1 MCINKV
7 CCFIDTCITKYTLHI
22 CCPFIK
28 NLTCMNLCIST
39 SLLIEIHVQQF
50 KFHKYLILISFPE
63 QHLKYQCFTQYSHF
77 IIVLYESLSVLNST
91 FTENA
96 SYMYCKDVV
105 LVLQHQRWWH
115 LSDLYSINGKFFNP
129 YFSDF
134 PSLFD
139 DLKTRFYISCTCRE
153 GIR

>member
-1 MCINKV
+1 MFYRYYKFVALNLSIYKASMNEHV
-7 CCFIDTCITKYTLHI
+7 YFNITADLDTCTAIQL
-22 CCPFIK
+22 
-28 NLTCMNLCIST
+28 
-39 SLLIEIHVQQF
+39 
-50 KFHKYLILISFPE
+50 HKYLILISFPE

-77 IIVLYESLSVLNST
+77 IIVLNESLSVLNST

-96 SYMYCKDVV
+96 SYCKDVV

-115 LSDLYSINGKFFNP
+115 LSDLYNINGKFFSP

-139 DLKTRFYISCTCRE
+139 DLKKRFYISCTCRE
-153 GIR
+153 GMRWIK